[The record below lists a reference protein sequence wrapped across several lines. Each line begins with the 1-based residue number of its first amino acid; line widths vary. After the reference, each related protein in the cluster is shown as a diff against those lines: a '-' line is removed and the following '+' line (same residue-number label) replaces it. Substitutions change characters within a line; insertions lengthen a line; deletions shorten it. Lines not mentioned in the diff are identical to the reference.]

1 MDALRLGCTHALDTG
16 IRLAAAAA
24 AAVADDLSTRQKHAE
39 LSTCSEPSH
48 HKKQKLLGS
57 STN

>member
-1 MDALRLGCTHALDTG
+1 MDALRLGCTHAFDTG

-24 AAVADDLSTRQKHAE
+24 AADDLSTRQKHAE
-39 LSTCSEPSH
+39 LSTCGEASH

-57 STN
+57 STNY